1 MYDDDCLCYLCL
13 SEEFWNGAKGEVMRL
28 FQSRKCSSCPVRRG
42 SGRTVPDSLTTS
54 SLACDEETDGRS
66 DVVCFYPLS
75 IDAFCMCSF
84 FEDIEK
90 QIYVVDLTDH
100 YSGFG

>member
-1 MYDDDCLCYLCL
+1 MYDDDCLSYLCL
-13 SEEFWNGAKGEVMRL
+13 SEEFWNGAKGEVIETLPVQKML
-28 FQSRKCSSCPVRRG
+28 FVSSPSG

-75 IDAFCMCSF
+75 IDAFCMCSL
-84 FEDIEK
+84 FEVIE
-90 QIYVVDLTDH
+90 
-100 YSGFG
+100 